1 MVKSEQ
7 IEMFKKEFSDEI
19 ESKNVSVDD
28 LQKCKI
34 SNSVLQAEVTL
45 RKVFGDEIFVPKK
58 TEEKLDG
65 EKEVI
70 KLSDEDIAFDS
81 KVREIC
87 DNLDNSEFDSHVMVL
102 LSKIEE

>member
-7 IEMFKKEFSDEI
+7 IEKFKKEFADEI
-19 ESKNVSVDD
+19 ESKNVSVED

-34 SNSVLQAEVTL
+34 SNNVLQAEVTL

-65 EKEVI
+65 EKEVV
-70 KLSDEDIAFDS
+70 KLDDEDIAFDS

-102 LSKIEE
+102 LSKTEE